1 MKGMGTLI
9 RVQKWKLDEK
19 RQIISDMEN
28 LLASFCTQ
36 LEKLNLE
43 QVREQDIA
51 RNDPDAG
58 FLYASYAEAAKLRRE
73 NLLASISESE
83 QRIEIG
89 REEMADVFQELK
101 KYEISEETRLRLLKE
116 LQEKREQ
123 EEMDGF
129 SIEMYRRKS
138 KG

>member
-19 RQIISDMEN
+19 RQTISDMEN

-43 QVREQDIA
+43 QVREQEIA
-51 RNDPDAG
+51 RIDPDAG

-73 NLLASISESE
+73 NLLASIAESE
-83 QRIEIG
+83 QRIEIA
-89 REEMADVFQELK
+89 RDEMAEVFQELK

-116 LQEKREQ
+116 LQEKRQQ